1 MARGCGAMSIRGP
14 AATIVGARIYAARM
28 AAEVLD
34 GDTVRR
40 WCRLSVDA
48 LAETR
53 AAIDALNV
61 FPVPDA
67 DTGTNLHITLMS
79 AAEAVESL
87 PAGAGLADVW
97 HAAARGALLGACGN
111 SGIIVSQLLRGLAD
125 VCAAE
130 SPCDGPVVARALTHA
145 AASARAAVS
154 RPAEGTVLTVA
165 DAAAL
170 AAMGAAGSAGSA
182 GTGAAGSSE
191 TAAGSARTGAAG
203 SAGPGAAGSSGTGA
217 AGSSGLATVVTT
229 AARAAREALASTC
242 GQLEV
247 LAARGVVDA
256 GAAGL
261 CVLLDALAAA
271 VTGVRPEAF
280 EVPSP
285 AVPSGAVPSGAV
297 RYGEAASPAGP
308 AAGLAGAHGPS
319 SFGYEVTYLLEA
331 PPAPV
336 RLLRERLDVLGDS
349 LVIVGGEDLWNVHV
363 HVADA
368 GSAIEAGLRA
378 GRPRRIT
385 VTWLG
390 TEAGNGHGAGGGPEA
405 RGVVAVAD
413 SDGLAA
419 LLRSAGARVLRP
431 QEGDAPAV
439 PALIEA
445 IRQAGVYVAVIPNA
459 PHAASLA
466 QAAAARLGDEGI
478 VVSVIPARSPLQGIA
493 ALAVH
498 DPQRGFDADVIAMS
512 QAAAGLRYGSVVG
525 RDGGFAGLDGEE
537 VTVTAQAQGEVAAAL
552 ATGLL
557 ARGGELVTLM
567 EGAGAEPGLA
577 WLVADRIGSTD
588 AELEVVCY
596 DGGPVPLLIGV
607 E

>member
-1 MARGCGAMSIRGP
+1 M
-14 AATIVGARIYAARM
+14 
-28 AAEVLD
+28 D
-34 GDTVRR
+34 GETVRR

-48 LAETR
+48 LAQAR

-67 DTGTNLHITLMS
+67 DTGTNLHLTLMS

-87 PAGAGLADVW
+87 PPGAGDAEIW

-125 VCAAE
+125 VCAAQ
-130 SPCDGPVVARALTHA
+130 PRCDGVVVARALAHA

-165 DAAAL
+165 DAAAW
-170 AAMGAAGSAGSA
+170 AAASAAAAGSGEL
-182 GTGAAGSSE
+182 AAVV
-191 TAAGSARTGAAG
+191 TAAAA
-203 SAGPGAAGSSGTGA
+203 
-217 AGSSGLATVVTT
+217 
-229 AARAAREALASTC
+229 AAREALAGTRE
-242 GQLEV
+242 QLDV

-256 GAAGL
+256 GGAGL

-271 VTGVRPEAF
+271 VTGARPQAF
-280 EVPSP
+280 EVPAATP
-285 AVPSGAVPSGAV
+285 APAAAAAAGAP
-297 RYGEAASPAGP
+297 GP
-308 AAGLAGAHGPS
+308 AEPAS
-319 SFGYEVTYLLEA
+319 SGYEVTYLLQA
-331 PPAPV
+331 SAGPV
-336 RLLRERLDVLGDS
+336 GLLRERLDALGDS
-349 LVIVGGEDLWNVHV
+349 LVIVGGEDLWSVHV

-368 GSAIEAGLRA
+368 GAAIEEGLRA

-390 TEAGNGHGAGGGPEA
+390 PASDGG

-413 SDGLAA
+413 SDGPAS
-419 LLRSAGARVLRP
+419 LLRAAGARVLR
-431 QEGDAPAV
+431 QQDGTGPAV

-445 IRQAGVYVAVIPNA
+445 IRQAGAHVAVIPNA
-459 PHAASLA
+459 RRVARLA
-466 QAAAARLGDEGI
+466 QAAADRLGDEGI
-478 VVSVIPARSPLQGIA
+478 EVSVIPARSPLQGIA

-498 DPQRGFDADVIAMS
+498 DPQRSFPADVTAMS
-512 QAAAGLRYGSVVG
+512 RAAAGMRYGSVTGPGADGGYVG
-525 RDGGFAGLDGEE
+525 RDGDE
-537 VTVTAQAQGEVAAAL
+537 VPVTAGAQGEAAAAL
-552 ATGLL
+552 AAVLL
-557 ARGGELVTLM
+557 AAGGELVTLM

-577 WLVADRIGSTD
+577 RSVADHIGRASPG
-588 AELEVVCY
+588 LEVVCY

>member
-1 MARGCGAMSIRGP
+1 MPFVGRAGARGWGAMSIRGS
-14 AATIVGARIYAARM
+14 AAAIVGARIYAAGM

-87 PAGAGLADVW
+87 PAGAGLAEVW

-130 SPCDGPVVARALTHA
+130 SPCDGPVMARALTHA

-170 AAMGAAGSAGSA
+170 AAMGAAGSAG
-182 GTGAAGSSE
+182 TG
-191 TAAGSARTGAAG
+191 AGSA
-203 SAGPGAAGSSGTGA
+203 GTGA

-285 AVPSGAVPSGAV
+285 AARSGAARSGAVPAGAV

-308 AAGLAGAHGPS
+308 AAGLAGTYRPS

-336 RLLRERLDVLGDS
+336 RQLRERLDVLGDS

-459 PHAASLA
+459 PHAARLA

-537 VTVTAQAQGEVAAAL
+537 VTMTAQAQGEVAAAL

-577 WLVADRIGSTD
+577 RLVADRIGSAD

>member
-1 MARGCGAMSIRGP
+1 
-14 AATIVGARIYAARM
+14 M

-40 WCRLSVDA
+40 WCRLSADA
-48 LAETR
+48 LSQTR

-79 AAEAVESL
+79 AAEAAESL
-87 PAGAGLADVW
+87 PPGAAAAEVW

-130 SPCDGPVVARALTHA
+130 PRCDGEVVARALAHA

-170 AAMGAAGSAGSA
+170 AGSGAASGAIA
-182 GTGAAGSSE
+182 AAG
-191 TAAGSARTGAAG
+191 GQI
-203 SAGPGAAGSSGTGA
+203 
-217 AGSSGLATVVTT
+217 GLAAVVL
-229 AARAAREALASTC
+229 AAAAAAREALARTSE
-242 GQLEV
+242 QLDV

-261 CVLLDALAAA
+261 CVLLDALAA
-271 VTGVRPEAF
+271 VITGTRPEVF
-280 EVPSP
+280 EVP
-285 AVPSGAVPSGAV
+285 
-297 RYGEAASPAGP
+297 AASAAAAARPAPAGAP
-308 AAGLAGAHGPS
+308 ASAAPGPAS
-319 SFGYEVTYLLEA
+319 SGGYEVMYLLEA
-331 PPAPV
+331 PAGPV
-336 RLLRERLDVLGDS
+336 GLLRERLDLLGDS

-368 GSAIEAGLRA
+368 GAAIEEGLRA

-390 TEAGNGHGAGGGPEA
+390 ITADGGSADGGPDDGHGAGGTGGDAPGGKGHA
-405 RGVVAVAD
+405 GVRRDPAGAGFGVVAVAD

-419 LLRSAGARVLRP
+419 LLHAAGARVLLQR
-431 QEGDAPAV
+431 DAAGPAA

-445 IRQAGVYVAVIPNA
+445 IRQAGTHVAVIPNA
-459 PHAASLA
+459 DRVAGLA
-466 QAAAARLGDEGI
+466 RAAAARLGDEGI
-478 VVSVIPARSPLQGIA
+478 DVAVIPARSPLQGIA

-498 DPQRGFDADVIAMS
+498 DPGREFSADVAAMGR
-512 QAAAGLRYGSVVG
+512 AAAGMRWGSVAGPDAAG
-525 RDGGFAGLDGEE
+525 RYRGLEGDQ
-537 VTVTAQAQGEVAAAL
+537 VRVIAAAQGQTAITL
-552 ATGLL
+552 ADVLL
-557 ARGGELVTLM
+557 SEGGELVTLM
-567 EGAGAEPGLA
+567 AGAGADPGLA
-577 WLVADRIGSTD
+577 GLVADEIAQAAAG
-588 AELEVVCY
+588 AQIVCY

>member
-1 MARGCGAMSIRGP
+1 
-14 AATIVGARIYAARM
+14 M

-40 WCRLSVDA
+40 WCRLSADA
-48 LAETR
+48 LSQTR

-79 AAEAVESL
+79 AANAAESL
-87 PAGAGLADVW
+87 PPGAASAEVW
-97 HAAARGALLGACGN
+97 HAAAQGALLGACGN

-130 SPCDGPVVARALTHA
+130 SRCDGEVVARALAHA
-145 AASARAAVS
+145 AASARDAVS
-154 RPAEGTVLTVA
+154 HPAEGTVLTVA

-170 AAMGAAGSAGSA
+170 AGTAAASDAIAAGGGRSSL
-182 GTGAAGSSE
+182 AAVV
-191 TAAGSARTGAAG
+191 TAAGA
-203 SAGPGAAGSSGTGA
+203 
-217 AGSSGLATVVTT
+217 
-229 AARAAREALASTC
+229 AAREALARTSE
-242 GQLEV
+242 QLDV

-261 CVLLDALAAA
+261 CVILDALAA
-271 VTGVRPEAF
+271 VITGVRPEVF
-280 EVPSP
+280 EVP
-285 AVPSGAVPSGAV
+285 
-297 RYGEAASPAGP
+297 AASA
-308 AAGLAGAHGPS
+308 AAGSRPARDRAPAQAAPGAAS
-319 SFGYEVTYLLEA
+319 YAGYEVTYLLEA
-331 PPAPV
+331 PAGPV
-336 RLLRERLDVLGDS
+336 GLLRERLDLLGDS

-368 GSAIEAGLRA
+368 GAAIEEALRA

-390 TEAGNGHGAGGGPEA
+390 LAADGGSADGGGAEGTGF
-405 RGVVAVAD
+405 GVIAVAD

-419 LLRSAGARVLRP
+419 LLHAAGARVLR
-431 QEGDAPAV
+431 QRDAAGPAL

-445 IRQAGVYVAVIPNA
+445 IRQAGTHVAVIPNA
-459 PHAASLA
+459 DRVAGLA
-466 QAAAARLGDEGI
+466 RAAAARLADEGI
-478 VVSVIPARSPLQGIA
+478 EVSVIPARSPLQGIA

-498 DPQRGFDADVIAMS
+498 DRGRGFVADVAAMGR
-512 QAAAGLRYGSVVG
+512 AAAGMRWGSVVSDPG
-525 RDGGFAGLDGEE
+525 GGYRGVDGDQ
-537 VTVTAQAQGEVAAAL
+537 VRVTASAQREVATAL
-552 ATGLL
+552 AGVLL
-557 ARGGELVTLM
+557 SRGGELITLM

-577 WLVADRIGSTD
+577 RLVADEIGQGRPGVEI
-588 AELEVVCY
+588 ACY

>member
-1 MARGCGAMSIRGP
+1 
-14 AATIVGARIYAARM
+14 M
-28 AAEVLD
+28 AAQVLD

-48 LAETR
+48 LAQTR

-79 AAEAVESL
+79 AAGAVESL
-87 PAGAGLADVW
+87 APDAGAEEVW
-97 HAAARGALLGACGN
+97 SSAARGALLGACGN
-111 SGIIVSQLLRGLAD
+111 SGIIVSQILRGLAD
-125 VCAAE
+125 VCATE
-130 SPCDGPVVARALTHA
+130 SRCDGAVLARALTHA
-145 AASARAAVS
+145 AASARSSVG

-165 DAAAL
+165 DAAARGAVD
-170 AAMGAAGSAGSA
+170 AARGGAGEARGGAGEAGGAAGAVDA
-182 GTGAAGSSE
+182 PRGAAGE
-191 TAAGSARTGAAG
+191 IGEAGEMRGEAGEVRGAG
-203 SAGPGAAGSSGTGA
+203 GAESG
-217 AGSSGLATVVTT
+217 GLAAVVTA
-229 AARAAREALASTC
+229 AARAAREALASTR
-242 GQLEV
+242 GQLDV

-261 CVLLDALAAA
+261 CVLLDALAAV
-271 VTGVRPEAF
+271 VTGVRPESF
-280 EVPSP
+280 EVPAATVP
-285 AVPSGAVPSGAV
+285 AATGSSGTRLSGTRLSDA
-297 RYGEAASPAGP
+297 GGAAPATDEAAAGP
-308 AAGLAGAHGPS
+308 AGDHAPS

-331 PPAPV
+331 SPEAV
-336 RLLRERLDVLGDS
+336 RRLRAGLDVLGDS
-349 LVIVGGEDLWNVHV
+349 LVVVGGDDLWNVHV

-368 GSAIEAGLRA
+368 GAAIEEGLAA

-390 TEAGNGHGAGGGPEA
+390 TAADAGHGEHSEHSGPPP

-419 LLRSAGARVLRP
+419 LLRSAGARILRP
-431 QEGDAPAV
+431 RDGGDPAA

-445 IRQAGVYVAVIPNA
+445 IRQAGSAVAVIPNGPRVA
-459 PHAASLA
+459 GLA
-466 QAAAARLGDEGI
+466 RAVAARLGDEGT
-478 VVSVIPARSPLQGIA
+478 VVSVVPVCSPLQEIA

-498 DPQRGFDADVIAMS
+498 DPERGFETDVIAMS
-512 QAAAGLRYGSVVG
+512 QAAAGVRFGSVIHGGAGFVG
-525 RDGGFAGLDGEE
+525 LEGEE
-537 VTVTAQAQGEVAAAL
+537 ERVTAQAPAEVAAAL

-577 WLVADRIGSTD
+577 RLVADEIAAARPD
-588 AELEVVCY
+588 LEIVCY
-596 DGGPVPLLIGV
+596 EGGPAPLLIGV

>member
-1 MARGCGAMSIRGP
+1 
-14 AATIVGARIYAARM
+14 M

-40 WCRLSVDA
+40 WCRLSADA
-48 LAETR
+48 LSQTR

-79 AAEAVESL
+79 AADAADSL
-87 PAGAGLADVW
+87 PPGAASAEVW
-97 HAAARGALLGACGN
+97 HAAAQGALLGACGN

-130 SPCDGPVVARALTHA
+130 ARCDGEVVARALAHA
-145 AASARAAVS
+145 AASARAAVN

-165 DAAAL
+165 DAAARAGSGVASGAIAADGGPRGL
-170 AAMGAAGSAGSA
+170 AAVV
-182 GTGAAGSSE
+182 
-191 TAAGSARTGAAG
+191 TAAAA
-203 SAGPGAAGSSGTGA
+203 
-217 AGSSGLATVVTT
+217 
-229 AARAAREALASTC
+229 AAREALAHTSE
-242 GQLEV
+242 QLDV

-261 CVLLDALAAA
+261 CVLLDALAA
-271 VTGVRPEAF
+271 VITGVRPEVF
-280 EVPSP
+280 EVPAAAAP
-285 AVPSGAVPSGAV
+285 ARPA
-297 RYGEAASPAGP
+297 PAGP
-308 AAGLAGAHGPS
+308 APAGAPAPAAAIS

-331 PPAPV
+331 PAQPV
-336 RLLRERLDVLGDS
+336 GLLRERLDLLGDS

-368 GSAIEAGLRA
+368 GAAIEEGLRA

-390 TEAGNGHGAGGGPEA
+390 QPAGGGPA
-405 RGVVAVAD
+405 DGRGTGATGRGGPGGPGADRRDQDRAGFAVVAVAD
-413 SDGLAA
+413 SDGLAV
-419 LLRSAGARVLRP
+419 LLHAAGARVLR
-431 QEGDAPAV
+431 QWDAAGPAV

-445 IRQAGVYVAVIPNA
+445 IRQAGTHVAVIPNA
-459 PHAASLA
+459 DRVAGLA
-466 QAAAARLGDEGI
+466 RAAAARLGDEGI
-478 VVSVIPARSPLQGIA
+478 DVTVIPARSPLQGIA

-498 DPQRGFDADVIAMS
+498 DPGREFEADVAAMGR
-512 QAAAGLRYGSVVG
+512 AAAGMRWGSVTG
-525 RDGGFAGLDGEE
+525 PDAGGGYRGLEGDQ
-537 VTVTAQAQGEVAAAL
+537 VRVTAATQGEAAAVL
-552 ATGLL
+552 AEVLL
-557 ARGGELVTLM
+557 SQGGELLTLM
-567 EGAGAEPGLA
+567 EGAGAEPGLIR
-577 WLVADRIGSTD
+577 LVAD
-588 AELEVVCY
+588 EVGRARPGVEIACY

>member
-1 MARGCGAMSIRGP
+1 MSIRGS
-14 AATIVGARIYAARM
+14 AAAIVGARIYAAGM

-87 PAGAGLADVW
+87 PAGAGLAEVW

-130 SPCDGPVVARALTHA
+130 SPCDGPVMARALTHA

-170 AAMGAAGSAGSA
+170 AAMGAAGSAG
-182 GTGAAGSSE
+182 TG
-191 TAAGSARTGAAG
+191 AGSA
-203 SAGPGAAGSSGTGA
+203 GTGA

-285 AVPSGAVPSGAV
+285 AARSGAARSGAVPAGAV

-308 AAGLAGAHGPS
+308 AAGLAGTYRPS

-336 RLLRERLDVLGDS
+336 RQLRERLDVLGDS

-459 PHAASLA
+459 PHAARLA

-537 VTVTAQAQGEVAAAL
+537 VTMTAQAQGEVAAAL

-577 WLVADRIGSTD
+577 RLVADRIGSAD